1 MITLALDIV
10 STAAILFI
18 VSAGLLIVFGV
29 MKIVNFAHGAFI
41 TLGAYAALV
50 ASQLGLPWLLS
61 LLVAFLTALAAGALI
76 EAAIVRRLYDR
87 KLDAILATWG
97 LGIVLGQL
105 ITLTFGRGVQFV
117 PAPVSGTALLFGAD
131 YSIYRLLLVGAAI
144 ILGAVFASLLGGT
157 RLGLATRA
165 VIMNEELAQG
175 LGIDSA
181 KVRLLTFGIGSGLAG
196 IAGALITPISSVDP
210 NMGIPWLINA
220 FMLVI
225 VSGGSLVVL
234 ASSCLILGGLQVL
247 ASTFISPILGGLTI
261 AVVAA
266 IALRLRPEGFARA

>member
-41 TLGAYAALV
+41 TLGAYAALI
-50 ASQLGLPWLLS
+50 ASRLGMPWMVS
-61 LLVAFLTALAAGALI
+61 LLAAFLAALAAGAII
-76 EAAIVRRLYDR
+76 EAMIVRRLYDR

-105 ITLTFGRGVQFV
+105 ITLAFGRGVQFI
-117 PAPVSGTALLFGAD
+117 ATPVTGTAWLFGAE

-144 ILGAVFASLLGGT
+144 VLGAIFASLLGGT

-175 LGIDSA
+175 LGIDST

-196 IAGALITPISSVDP
+196 IAGALITPLSSVDP
-210 NMGIPWLINA
+210 GMGIPWLINA
-220 FMLVI
+220 FMLVM

-234 ASSCLILGGLQVL
+234 ATSCLVLGGLQVL
-247 ASTFISPILGGLTI
+247 ASTFVSPILGGLTI

>member
-1 MITLALDIV
+1 MIMLALDVI
-10 STAAILFI
+10 STAAVLFI

-50 ASQLGLPWLLS
+50 ASQLGLPWLLAS
-61 LLVAFLTALAAGALI
+61 LVAFLTALAAGAVI
-76 EAAIVRRLYDR
+76 ETAIVRRLYDR

-105 ITLTFGRGVQFV
+105 ITLAFGRGVQFV
-117 PAPVSGTALLFGAD
+117 ETPVTGTASLFGAE

-144 ILGAVFASLLGGT
+144 MLGVVFAGLLGGT

-165 VIMNEELAQG
+165 VIMNEELSQG
-175 LGIDSA
+175 LGIDST

-220 FMLVI
+220 FMLVM

-247 ASTFISPILGGLTI
+247 ASTFVSPVIGGLTI

>member
-41 TLGAYAALV
+41 SLGAYAALI
-50 ASQLGLPWLLS
+50 ASRLGMPWMVS
-61 LLVAFLTALAAGALI
+61 LLAAFLAALAAGAII
-76 EAAIVRRLYDR
+76 EAMIVRRLYDR

-105 ITLTFGRGVQFV
+105 ITLAFGRGVQFI
-117 PAPVSGTALLFGAD
+117 ATPVTGTAWLLGAE

-144 ILGAVFASLLGGT
+144 VLGAIFASLLGGT

-175 LGIDSA
+175 LGIDST

-196 IAGALITPISSVDP
+196 IAGALITPLSSVDP
-210 NMGIPWLINA
+210 GMGIPWLINA
-220 FMLVI
+220 FMLVM

-234 ASSCLILGGLQVL
+234 ATSCLVLGGLQVL
-247 ASTFISPILGGLTI
+247 ASTFVSPILGGLTI

>member
-41 TLGAYAALV
+41 TLGAYAALI
-50 ASQLGLPWLLS
+50 ASRLGMPWLVC
-61 LLVAFLTALAAGALI
+61 LLASFLTALAAGALI

-105 ITLTFGRGVQFV
+105 ITLAFGRGVQFAA
-117 PAPVSGTALLFGAD
+117 APVTGTAWLLGAE
-131 YSIYRLLLVGAAI
+131 YSIYRLLLVGAAVV
-144 ILGAVFASLLGGT
+144 LGVAFATLLGST

-165 VIMNEELAQG
+165 VIINEELAQG
-175 LGIDSA
+175 LGIDST

-196 IAGALITPISSVDP
+196 IAGALITPLSSVDP

-220 FMLVI
+220 FMLVM
-225 VSGGSLVVL
+225 VSGGSLAVL